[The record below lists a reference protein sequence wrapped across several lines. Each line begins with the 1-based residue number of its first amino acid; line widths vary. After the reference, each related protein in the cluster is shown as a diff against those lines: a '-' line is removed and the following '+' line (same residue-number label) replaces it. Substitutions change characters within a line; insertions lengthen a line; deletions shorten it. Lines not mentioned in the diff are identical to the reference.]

1 MQATRDNPEAIVSD
15 NPTDARG
22 SLTATMFL
30 GVGLMAA
37 VDEIVFHQI
46 LAWHHF
52 FDRSTLAVSLLSD
65 GLLHSAELLML
76 AAGFYLF
83 VQLSR
88 HRAVSRLH
96 AWTGLFLGAGA
107 FQLFDGIVDHKV
119 LRLHQV
125 RYVDNLLPYDLAWN
139 GFGLLL
145 LLIGIVLWRRA
156 TGRSAAQRGE

>member
-1 MQATRDNPEAIVSD
+1 MSD
-15 NPTDARG
+15 KPIDARG

-83 VQLSR
+83 IQLVG
-88 HRAVSRLH
+88 HNAVSRLH
-96 AWTGLFLGAGA
+96 AWAGLFLGAGA

-139 GFGLLL
+139 GFGVLL
-145 LLIGIVLWRRA
+145 LLIGFVLWRQA
-156 TGRSAAQRGE
+156 VGRSAAQRGE

>member
-1 MQATRDNPEAIVSD
+1 MSAT
-15 NPTDARG
+15 PTDPRG
-22 SLTATMFL
+22 SMIATAFL

-52 FDRSTLAVSLLSD
+52 FDRSTSTVGLLSD
-65 GLLHSAELLML
+65 GLLHAAELLML

-88 HRAVSRLH
+88 RGAVSRLH
-96 AWTGLFLGAGA
+96 AWAGLFFGAGG
-107 FQLFDGIVDHKV
+107 FQLFDGIVNHKI

-125 RYVDNLLPYDLAWN
+125 RYVEHVLPYDLAWN
-139 GFGLLL
+139 GFGALLL
-145 LLIGIVLWRRA
+145 VIGFVCWKRA
-156 TGRSAAQRGE
+156 KAGAVRAARGRQ

>member
-1 MQATRDNPEAIVSD
+1 MNAHPI
-15 NPTDARG
+15 DARG
-22 SLTATMFL
+22 SLIATAFI

-52 FDRSTLAVSLLSD
+52 FDRSTSAVALLSD
-65 GLLHSAELLML
+65 GLLHAAELLLL
-76 AAGFYLF
+76 AAGFYRF
-83 VQLSR
+83 VQLSWR
-88 HRAVSRLH
+88 GAISRLH

-107 FQLFDGIVDHKV
+107 FQLFDGIVNHKV

-139 GFGLLL
+139 AAGVLLCA
-145 LLIGIVLWRRA
+145 IGIGLWRMA
-156 TGRSAAQRGE
+156 GAALRQRRESSDA

>member
-1 MQATRDNPEAIVSD
+1 MSVT
-15 NPTDARG
+15 PTDARG
-22 SLTATMFL
+22 SMIATIFL

-52 FDRSTLAVSLLSD
+52 FDRSTPAIGLLSD

-83 VQLSR
+83 TQLSR
-88 HRAVSRLH
+88 RNAVSRLH
-96 AWTGLFLGAGA
+96 AWAGFFLGAGG
-107 FQLFDGIVDHKV
+107 FQLFDGIVDHKI

-139 GFGLLL
+139 GFGALLL
-145 LLIGIVLWRRA
+145 VIGFALWKRA
-156 TGRSAAQRGE
+156 KANVQTAERGSQ

>member
-1 MQATRDNPEAIVSD
+1 MSAT
-15 NPTDARG
+15 PTDAR
-22 SLTATMFL
+22 SSMIATLFL

-52 FDRSTLAVSLLSD
+52 FDRSTPAIGLLSD

-83 VQLSR
+83 TQLSR
-88 HRAVSRLH
+88 RNAVSRLH
-96 AWTGLFLGAGA
+96 AWAGFFLGAGG
-107 FQLFDGIVDHKV
+107 FQLFDGIVDHKI

-139 GFGLLL
+139 GFGALLL
-145 LLIGIVLWRRA
+145 VIGFALWKWA
-156 TGRSAAQRGE
+156 KANTQTVERGSQ

>member
-1 MQATRDNPEAIVSD
+1 MIATA
-15 NPTDARG
+15 
-22 SLTATMFL
+22 FL

-37 VDEIVFHQI
+37 VDEIVFHQL

-52 FDRSTLAVSLLSD
+52 YDRSTPTIGLLSD

-88 HRAVSRLH
+88 RAAVSRLH
-96 AWTGLFLGAGA
+96 GWAGFFLGAGG
-107 FQLFDGIVDHKV
+107 FQLFDGIVDHKI

-139 GFGLLL
+139 AAGVVL
-145 LLIGIVLWRRA
+145 LLIGLAFLKRA
-156 TGRSAAQRGE
+156 RADKSPQGARK